1 MNLLLILFSIMVNN
15 SDTVLVGKKEISQIK
30 NNASCAWLNSGI
42 DAYKS
47 DEIVINKLKKIN
59 YNEFNVVVVCGSWC
73 EDTQHLL
80 PQFVKV
86 AQQILLNNIDYYFVD
101 KEKKSPENAKEKFNV
116 DRIPTFIIY
125 KNNKEIARIVETVA
139 NPIEIVLKEILVD

>member
-1 MNLLLILFSIMVNN
+1 MKLLLILFSVMTNN
-15 SDTVLVGKKEISQIK
+15 SDTVLVGKKEISQVK
-30 NNASCAWLNSGI
+30 SNASCAWLNAGI

-47 DEIVINKLKKIN
+47 DEALVNELKKTDLK
-59 YNEFNVVVVCGSWC
+59 EFKVVVICGSWC

-86 AQQILLNNIDYYFVD
+86 AHQISLNNIDYYFVD
-101 KEKKSPENAKEKFNV
+101 REKKSPENAREKFNV

-125 KNNKEIARIVETVA
+125 KNDKEIGRIIETVSE
-139 NPIEIVLKEILVD
+139 PIETVLTKIIKQ